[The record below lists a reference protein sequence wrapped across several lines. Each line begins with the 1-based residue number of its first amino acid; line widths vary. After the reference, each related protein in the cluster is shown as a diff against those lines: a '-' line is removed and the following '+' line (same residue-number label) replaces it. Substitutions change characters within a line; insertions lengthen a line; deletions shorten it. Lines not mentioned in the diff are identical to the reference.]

1 VRALDVNPLIEEP
14 QFCHFRGTRDIRQP
28 RETSVP
34 SELAFQLGQTYPIP
48 AGIRSDLKIAFVR
61 QRERSHLRIANEHIK
76 ILRRVIRLI

>member
-1 VRALDVNPLIEEP
+1 VLSLDVNPLIKEP
-14 QFCHFRGTRDIRQP
+14 QFSHFRATPDIRQP

-61 QRERSHLRIANEHIK
+61 QSERSHREQLYRPLSIWHDEYSI
-76 ILRRVIRLI
+76 